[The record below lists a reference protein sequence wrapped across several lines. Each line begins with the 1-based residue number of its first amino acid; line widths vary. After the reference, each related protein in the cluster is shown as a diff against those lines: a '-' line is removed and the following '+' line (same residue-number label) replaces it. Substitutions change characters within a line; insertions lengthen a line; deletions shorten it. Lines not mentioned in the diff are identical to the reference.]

1 VAAAGGSFS
10 LAEAGGERQS
20 NSVENYTERGG
31 ETGPARAELGKIKKR
46 CAAVAAAAAGVNK
59 FGVAARVRTER

>member
-1 VAAAGGSFS
+1 
-10 LAEAGGERQS
+10 
-20 NSVENYTERGG
+20 VENYTERGG

-46 CAAVAAAAAGVNK
+46 CAAAAAGVNK